1 MGTHPIFESDFDC
14 LTDMRSEPNHQNGA
28 SQRVIAASAPGKVIL
43 SGEHSVVY
51 NRRAIATTLSL
62 RLTVRLERCQT
73 NTIALIS
80 QSFSV
85 SISIE
90 LYNRWKL
97 EFSQLS
103 NDELI
108 SRIREKVN
116 HEFDGYGRGAIL
128 AITALV
134 YSCLQVYTE
143 DIPSLSITVTSQLQS
158 GGLGSSAAFS
168 VALSAALLTDSGLIT
183 LGQDQNDFN
192 SENKNT
198 INNLARKCE
207 EIFHGRCS
215 GIDNTIVTYGGA
227 IEWSG
232 GEFSQ
237 LDVTNPPRVLIV
249 DTHVER
255 STSKLVE
262 SVRLRRERQ
271 MQVVENIFNAIDSVV
286 EKLISLLNN
295 SDLIHSY
302 NNQKELFEMNQHLLS
317 SLGVSHAS
325 LDVIISAASE
335 VGLAGKL
342 TGAGGG
348 GCAFVL
354 LPPSGMTTM
363 NDREDN
369 EAQIAVLKQ
378 LLNQKGFTSI
388 ETNLAENGIK
398 LEYVHNTQR

>member
-14 LTDMRSEPNHQNGA
+14 LTDMLSDRINAN
-28 SQRVIAASAPGKVIL
+28 RVIAVSAPGKVIL

-62 RLTVRLERCQT
+62 RLTIRLERCQT

-90 LYNRWKL
+90 LYNQW
-97 EFSQLS
+97 
-103 NDELI
+103 
-108 SRIREKVN
+108 N

-134 YSCLQVYTE
+134 YLCLQVYRE

-168 VALSAALLTDSGLIT
+168 VALSAALMTDSGVIELS
-183 LGQDQNDFN
+183 G
-192 SENKNT
+192 ENHIYSLEEKHR
-198 INNLARKCE
+198 INELSRKCE
-207 EIFHGRCS
+207 NIFHGRCS

-227 IEWSG
+227 IDWSG
-232 GEFSQ
+232 GGEFRQ
-237 LDVTNPPRVLIV
+237 LEVIHAPRVLVV

-262 SVRLRRERQ
+262 LVRNRRERQ
-271 MQVVENIFNAIDSVV
+271 MSIVENIFNAIDAIVD
-286 EKLISLLNN
+286 KLVALFNCADNIY
-295 SDLIHSY
+295 SY

-325 LDVIISAASE
+325 LDVIVSAASE

-348 GCAFVL
+348 GCALVL
-354 LPPSGMTTM
+354 LPPSGMSTH
-363 NDREDN
+363 NEREDN

-388 ETNLAENGIK
+388 ETNLVENGIK

>member
-14 LTDMRSEPNHQNGA
+14 LTDMLSDRINAN
-28 SQRVIAASAPGKVIL
+28 RVIAVSAPGKVIL

-62 RLTVRLERCQT
+62 RLTIRLERCQT

-90 LYNRWKL
+90 LYNQWKL
-97 EFSQLS
+97 EFSQLA

-108 SRIREKVN
+108 SRIREKVD

-134 YSCLQVYTE
+134 YLCLQVYRE

-168 VALSAALLTDSGLIT
+168 VALSAALMTDSGVIELS
-183 LGQDQNDFN
+183 G
-192 SENKNT
+192 ENHIYSLEEKHR
-198 INNLARKCE
+198 INELSRKCE
-207 EIFHGRCS
+207 NIFHGRCS

-227 IEWSG
+227 IDWSG
-232 GEFSQ
+232 GGEFRQ
-237 LDVTNPPRVLIV
+237 LEVIHAPRVLVV

-262 SVRLRRERQ
+262 LVRNRRERQ
-271 MQVVENIFNAIDSVV
+271 MSIVENIFNAIDAIVD
-286 EKLISLLNN
+286 KLVTLFNCADNIY
-295 SDLIHSY
+295 SY

-325 LDVIISAASE
+325 LDVIVSAASE

-348 GCAFVL
+348 GCALVL
-354 LPPSGMTTM
+354 LPPSGMSTH
-363 NDREDN
+363 NEREDN

-388 ETNLAENGIK
+388 ETNLVENGIK